1 MAWNCCARTDRLT
14 SFPSGLCKNSP
25 HPPAPP
31 PLCGGVTSHRTL
43 RQSEDKGRKVPNMWH
58 VACGMWE
65 REGAIQRCGTRHKKR
80 WSGSGLTAQRDPAT
94 QRPSALQYRR
104 WRQHAW
110 RGDTETGWD
119 GLGRAGTSWM
129 DQMNGIFL
137 RSLIAGASTG

>member
-1 MAWNCCARTDRLT
+1 MELLRTHRSANLF
-14 SFPSGLCKNSP
+14 SLWSLPKQPS
-25 HPPAPP
+25 PPAPP

-94 QRPSALQYRR
+94 QRPSALQYR
-104 WRQHAW
+104 
-110 RGDTETGWD
+110 
-119 GLGRAGTSWM
+119 
-129 DQMNGIFL
+129 
-137 RSLIAGASTG
+137 